1 MSFRATSVRFAQVRP
16 ILVSA
21 ADSGVDVEGIL
32 ERLGFADGL
41 RATDPERRLEL
52 KDYYRIQ
59 RDIAQSL
66 DDLTARLSERT
77 LTYKTGNF
85 VIAQAQQSR
94 TLQDAMVSLAEHFN
108 MMHGAPYNS
117 VRVAAGHSAFVVDDS
132 TFPYR
137 FRHDTELM
145 HFVGDCLLI
154 KVHCLLDSLSNGLA
168 TQAIRRVRLQRT
180 RSGTPHTQNEFWDVP
195 LEFGRPAYELVYDYD
210 IACQPIPDIDRIDLS
225 TDGIFAR
232 VISHLER
239 KSPSGDKRSYSA
251 RILELVAED
260 CVDQGEVAE
269 RLGISVATLR
279 RRLDE
284 EDVCF
289 RDLVRQA
296 RFNKAEQL
304 LSHGR
309 SVSQVC
315 ETLNYSD
322 IRAFNR
328 AFKKWKGLTPAEF
341 AKQAKLLKAG

>member
-1 MSFRATSVRFAQVRP
+1 MSFRATSVLFSQVRP

-21 ADSGVDVEGIL
+21 AESGVDVEGIL
-32 ERLGFADGL
+32 TRLGLVEGM

-117 VRVAAGHSAFVVDDS
+117 VRVGAGHSAFVVDDS

-180 RSGTPHTQNEFWDVP
+180 RSGAPHTQNEFWDVP

-210 IACQPIPDIDRIDLS
+210 IACQTIPNIDRIDLS
-225 TDGIFAR
+225 TDGIF
-232 VISHLER
+232 
-239 KSPSGDKRSYSA
+239 A

-260 CVDQGEVAE
+260 CVDQGEVAV
-269 RLGISVATLR
+269 RLGVSVATLR

-284 EDVCF
+284 EGLCF

-296 RFNKAEQL
+296 RFNKAEHL
-304 LSHGR
+304 LINGR

-328 AFKKWKGLTPAEF
+328 AFKKWKGQTPAEF
-341 AKQAKLLKAG
+341 AKQAKPLKAG